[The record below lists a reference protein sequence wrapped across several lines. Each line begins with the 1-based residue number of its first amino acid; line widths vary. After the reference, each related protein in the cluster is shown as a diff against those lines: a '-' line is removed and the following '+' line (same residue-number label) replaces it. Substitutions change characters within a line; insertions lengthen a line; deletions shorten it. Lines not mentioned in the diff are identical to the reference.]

1 MAVTQLRSGS
11 VHPFGALLGRQY
23 QKQIQNDVVQLCL
36 ALELGAEEP
45 VLRAVVEKAGAE
57 ELLKLRKALE
67 ERLAE
72 SFPVKTQLCGTFR
85 KDEIIES
92 GFMI

>member
-1 MAVTQLRSGS
+1 MR
-11 VHPFGALLGRQY
+11 
-23 QKQIQNDVVQLCL
+23 LCL

-45 VLRAVVEKAGAE
+45 VLRGIVKTAAAE
-57 ELLKLRKALE
+57 DLMKLHAALD

-72 SFPVKTQLCGTFR
+72 SLPIQTQLKNRVDG
-85 KDEIIES
+85 KEIIES